1 MRRESEVRKLED
13 SKKFK
18 TYNFAAEERNDKN
31 SIAYYLSRFE
41 HLLNLVGNL
50 TFFCV
55 VIQCGYSWFVS
66 NIENLSTGQL

>member
-31 SIAYYLSRFE
+31 CIAYYLSRFE
-41 HLLNLVGNL
+41 HLLDLVGNL
-50 TFFCV
+50 AFFCI
-55 VIQCGYSWFVS
+55 VIQCGNPWFVS
-66 NIENLSTGQL
+66 NVENLFVG